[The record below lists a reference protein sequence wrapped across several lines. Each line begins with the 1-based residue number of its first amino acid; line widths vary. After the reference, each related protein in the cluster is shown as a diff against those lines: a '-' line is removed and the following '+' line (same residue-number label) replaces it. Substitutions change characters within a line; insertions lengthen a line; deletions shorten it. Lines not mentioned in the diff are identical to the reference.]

1 MENDLNPGVNKDGN
15 YQSILELVYCGVV
28 VLSKDGVVRYLN
40 PAAKNLLQLLPEEY
54 INEEIDWDS
63 RVGQTFEFEHANP
76 GAEPSF
82 LEITALKTDWAG
94 EQVYLLNIENVTKK
108 HSNEKMLRQE
118 LDDAETRNSELEI
131 LRFVSD
137 HLNRAAL
144 LDETIQA
151 GLETV
156 QQVTNASAVWV
167 LLPDEDEENRL
178 VLVSRQFKDEK
189 IDKELLQAP
198 ETCGCL
204 ERLKSG
210 RMNGAVL
217 VAPCAWMGQ
226 VFPENPTDDGHM
238 AVPLK
243 TADATI
249 GLLNLVVPNSRRL
262 NHAELRILETIGGQ
276 LAVAIERAKAL
287 SQKLSRFSRDG
298 GLNMVSRAISS
309 ALDLPAVLRNILQLA
324 VEMAGADAGILGLL
338 SPDSEVLSFPFTEK
352 APEELTRLRFPNRS
366 GVFWEVILN
375 SRPVLMDGYHGVSD
389 GLPVSFAREVMGALV
404 TPITGGGKNLG
415 VISLFSKH
423 QKKKFTNFDMTLIES
438 LGRQAG
444 MAINNAQLFFE
455 VQMLTTTDPL
465 TGLTNQFAFN
475 NQGIKEVERAF
486 RYNRPL
492 GLGVVVIDQLEDLK
506 QQYGEPVASEAYKAV
521 ARACEGSL
529 RRVDILSRYSD
540 NEFALLLPETNAA
553 FTQEVFERVRNKVK
567 QSVLD
572 GGGKPVPITV
582 SIGVATQENR
592 EELDLETLLVRAEEA
607 LTDAVQAGGDRI
619 NTWKPED

>member
-1 MENDLNPGVNKDGN
+1 
-15 YQSILELVYCGVV
+15 
-28 VLSKDGVVRYLN
+28 
-40 PAAKNLLQLLPEEY
+40 
-54 INEEIDWDS
+54 
-63 RVGQTFEFEHANP
+63 
-76 GAEPSF
+76 
-82 LEITALKTDWAG
+82 
-94 EQVYLLNIENVTKK
+94 
-108 HSNEKMLRQE
+108 
-118 LDDAETRNSELEI
+118 
-131 LRFVSD
+131 
-137 HLNRAAL
+137 
-144 LDETIQA
+144 
-151 GLETV
+151 
-156 QQVTNASAVWV
+156 
-167 LLPDEDEENRL
+167 
-178 VLVSRQFKDEK
+178 
-189 IDKELLQAP
+189 
-198 ETCGCL
+198 
-204 ERLKSG
+204 
-210 RMNGAVL
+210 
-217 VAPCAWMGQ
+217 
-226 VFPENPTDDGHM
+226 
-238 AVPLK
+238 
-243 TADATI
+243 
-249 GLLNLVVPNSRRL
+249 
-262 NHAELRILETIGGQ
+262 
-276 LAVAIERAKAL
+276 
-287 SQKLSRFSRDG
+287 
-298 GLNMVSRAISS
+298 
-309 ALDLPAVLRNILQLA
+309 
-324 VEMAGADAGILGLL
+324 
-338 SPDSEVLSFPFTEK
+338 
-352 APEELTRLRFPNRS
+352 
-366 GVFWEVILN
+366 
-375 SRPVLMDGYHGVSD
+375 
-389 GLPVSFAREVMGALV
+389 MGALV